1 MIQIYSSGNKN
12 YSSNG
17 DMTLFPKKAIVNV
30 ILNGAWSA
38 TLTHPI
44 DKDGRWKYIVED
56 VVVKM
61 PSFNGDQLFRIISK
75 KKADSGVT
83 AQMEPI
89 FYDAIS
95 DCWLTDIRPTGKNGQ
110 EALELMLAPN
120 AKYSAKS
127 DITKASTA
135 YYQYVNFF
143 EALNGDID
151 QSFIKRWGGEILYDN
166 FTIIVNERVGGD
178 YGVELRY
185 GKNIPENGL
194 TEKIDLSGVVTRIY
208 PKAYNG
214 YTLTGNGYV
223 DSPLI
228 NHYPITH
235 IATITFDDVKMREDA
250 QEDDEENGVIIC
262 DTQEELDAA
271 LREKCQ
277 EQYDAG
283 LDKPTVTISADM
295 ILLQNTEQYKEY
307 KILET
312 VSLGDTIHCKHSKL
326 GIVTDARVI
335 SLEYDSLRKKVTEVT
350 LGDYTYNYF
359 DNVTSS
365 TDRIDQVIRPDGS
378 VMADKVAGIL
388 NGIYT
393 QLRLQSTAAQKVD
406 GVAFKVEDL
415 DPDSPLY
422 GCMIWGTQ
430 GLQISVK
437 RTADGRDWDWTTA
450 ITAKGMIGD
459 ILVAGIIS
467 DKLGRNY
474 WNLDTGEFRLS
485 AEAFQVDDQTL
496 QEYVDGA
503 INEKIEKIRTLTL
516 QLSNDFQGVAT
527 DAEGN
532 GGDYSKCYTVA
543 SLYIGTSNITDAATY
558 EATPSDGVIGQW
570 DNANKKYI
578 VTNMT
583 VDTGSVTIKAI
594 YSNLIAEKIFSVAKV
609 RQGDQGIPGTS
620 GLDGK
625 TSYFHVKYS
634 PNPDGNPMSETP
646 DTYIGTYVDF
656 ISEDSNNPSDY
667 TWCRLEG
674 IPGTDGIPGKN
685 GENGQTSYLHIKYS
699 NDNGE
704 TFTENDGEEP
714 GNYIGQYVDFV
725 QKDSTDPAD
734 YKWALIRGATGV
746 AGPAG
751 EDGKTSY
758 FHVKYSE
765 NPDGDPMS
773 ETPSTYIGTY
783 VDFSE
788 IDSTDPG
795 KYTWSRFEGMQGEQ
809 GIPGTNGDNGKTSYL
824 HIKYSDDGGN
834 SFTSENGETPGK
846 YIGQYVDFIEE
857 DSSDPADYKWSLT
870 QGEDGYSYFMDLSS
884 TVVNY
889 ADEVFTPSEVT
900 ANAYYRK
907 GNEQMQPY
915 TGYFKIYEST
925 DGNDYTLSNVADGVS
940 TATYT
945 FSNKNIK
952 SVRFEFYQPDG
963 TTLLDWQTV
972 SVVQDSGNGNLLKD
986 TKNFTENYW
995 KISGEFTRN
1004 LEAPDGSLSM
1014 ASLKAT
1020 KLDSYI
1026 STNTET
1032 NQPISAPGGYTF
1044 SVWLRSDKET
1054 TIKIILNGI
1063 SKDIQIGTGWKQ
1075 YNMSC
1080 NVETIAQS
1088 SQVSIGGLLS
1098 FTSSL
1103 GATLYIWDP
1112 IVKRTLSAEEV
1123 FDMLTND
1130 GKYQGIFMKDGQL
1143 YINGK
1148 YTEFEGA
1155 TIGGWYITENMLRNN
1170 QEKFNVKFQ
1179 APIVYGTSGNSDA
1192 DVLAVKNN
1200 TTGKWPFV
1208 LSSDGSLTLGDYFKY
1223 RPDGMDYDEN
1233 VKLIAGGWQ
1242 IKNGQGA
1249 WGYDHFEYW
1258 DTQETQENGI
1268 CSHGPWVIWGGWN
1281 GEAALDYVNSYKFV
1295 VSDKGD
1301 VYAQKFFDNGQQLL
1315 PIVTEI
1321 RHVSLTSNYFFI
1333 NKPGYTLLNCYSI
1346 RNDSS
1351 NYVAGIQ
1358 RRSDGNNTV
1367 IISGGNGGEMDMF
1380 TIWVKNTD

>member
-1 MIQIYSSGNKN
+1 MIQIYSPDNKD
-12 YSSNG
+12 YTKNG
-17 DMTLFPKKAIVNV
+17 DMTLFPTEATPRAE
-30 ILNGAWSA
+30 LNGAWSA

-56 VVVKM
+56 AVVKM

-75 KKADSGVT
+75 KKEDSGIT

-110 EALELMLAPN
+110 EALDLMLAPN
-120 AKYSAKS
+120 AKYSARS
-127 DITKASTA
+127 DITKANTA

-194 TEKIDLSGVVTRIY
+194 TEEIDLSGVVTRIY

-214 YTLTGNGYV
+214 YTMTGNGYV

-228 NHYPITH
+228 NNYPITH

-271 LREKCQ
+271 LRKKCE
-277 EQYDAG
+277 EQYEAG

-335 SLEYDSLRKKVTEVT
+335 SLEYDSLRKKVTAVT
-350 LGDYTYNYF
+350 LGDFTYNYF
-359 DNVTSS
+359 NDVTSS
-365 TDRIDQVIRPDGS
+365 VDRIDQSIRPDGTI
-378 VMADKVAGIL
+378 MADKVAGIL

-415 DPDSPLY
+415 DPDSTLY

-430 GLQISVK
+430 GLQISVT

-450 ITAKGMIGD
+450 ITAKGIVANAIITG
-459 ILVAGIIS
+459 ILS

-503 INEKIEKIRTLTL
+503 INKKIETIKSLTL

-527 DAEGN
+527 DADGN
-532 GGDYSKCYTVA
+532 NGDYSQCYTIA

-570 DNANKKYI
+570 DNDNKKYT

-583 VDTGSVTIKAI
+583 VDTGSVTIKAT

-634 PNPDGNPMSETP
+634 PNSDGNPMSETP

-656 ISEDSNNPSDY
+656 ISEDSNDPSDY

-685 GENGQTSYLHIKYS
+685 GKNGQTSYLHIKYS

-714 GNYIGQYVDFV
+714 GNYIGQYVDFI
-725 QKDSTDPAD
+725 QQDSANPAD

-751 EDGKTSY
+751 KDGKTSY

-765 NPDGDPMS
+765 NPNGDPMS

-824 HIKYSDDGGN
+824 HIKYSDDGGK
-834 SFTSENGETPGK
+834 SFTSENGETPGR
-846 YIGQYVDFIEE
+846 YIGQYVDFTAE

-889 ADEVFTPSEVT
+889 ADEVFSPKSIT

-915 TGYFKIYEST
+915 AGIFKIYDST
-925 DGNDYTLSNVADGVS
+925 DGNDYTLRTTTGSVN

-945 FSNKNIK
+945 FADKNVK
-952 SVRFEFYQPDG
+952 SVRFEFYKQDG
-963 TTLLDWQTV
+963 TTLLDRQTV

-986 TKNFTENYW
+986 TRNFTTDYW
-995 KISGEFTRN
+995 TISGQIARN

-1020 KLDSYI
+1020 NTDSYLSAKI
-1026 STNTET
+1026 GAND
-1032 NQPISAPGGYTF
+1032 PISAPGGYTF
-1044 SVWLRSDKET
+1044 SVWLRADKET
-1054 TIKIILNGI
+1054 TIKISLNHSNGVAEE
-1063 SKDIQIGTGWKQ
+1063 IQVGNGWKQ
-1075 YNMSC
+1075 YNLSY
-1080 NVETIAQS
+1080 NVETVTQYN
-1088 SQVSIGGLLS
+1088 QVTIGGWGS
-1098 FTSSL
+1098 FSNAS
-1103 GATLYIWDP
+1103 GATIYIWDP
-1112 IVKRTLSAEEV
+1112 IVKRTLSSEEV
-1123 FDMLTND
+1123 FNMLTND
-1130 GKYQGIFMKDGQL
+1130 GKYQGIYMQNGQL
-1143 YINGK
+1143 YINGE
-1148 YTEFEGA
+1148 YVRVNDLVSMGA
-1155 TIGGWYITENMLRNN
+1155 TIGGWKINSTNLKSPSGNLIIDSATGTIFTQRQNGNKGVTFYDDGFLFYSWNMDGNYIGRIGSAVYTNNQQSLYFAADNGDNLELAMLGNEENIIPYIIISDHDDSAGTWKSGINMLNDTFL
-1170 QEKFNVKFQ
+1170 KSNVFAEYRLYIGSTEQNPYFQ
-1179 APIVYGTSGNSDA
+1179 LNTDGGLFLKTSRL
-1192 DVLAVKNN
+1192 DV
-1200 TTGKWPFV
+1200 TG
-1208 LSSDGSLTLGDYFKY
+1208 
-1223 RPDGMDYDEN
+1223 
-1233 VKLIAGGWQ
+1233 
-1242 IKNGQGA
+1242 
-1249 WGYDHFEYW
+1249 
-1258 DTQETQENGI
+1258 
-1268 CSHGPWVIWGGWN
+1268 
-1281 GEAALDYVNSYKFV
+1281 
-1295 VSDKGD
+1295 
-1301 VYAQKFFDNGQQLL
+1301 
-1315 PIVTEI
+1315 
-1321 RHVSLTSNYFFI
+1321 
-1333 NKPGYTLLNCYSI
+1333 
-1346 RNDSS
+1346 
-1351 NYVAGIQ
+1351 
-1358 RRSDGNNTV
+1358 
-1367 IISGGNGGEMDMF
+1367 IISGDVVYSAGRRTATCNNQIYFQWEPSMGKIAVFVDVTFIGYLSF
-1380 TIWVKNTD
+1380 Q